1 MSKDEKLSTK
11 IKWSII
17 LLSFAGQLAW
27 AVENQYFNLFL
38 YNEIAPVPMY
48 VSLLVAI
55 TAVVST
61 VTAIFMGAL
70 SDVKGKRRIFMLIG
84 YSLWAFTTAVFPLA
98 GLFRPVILA
107 VTIAILFDS
116 IMTFFGAMANDA
128 ALNAYV
134 TDVTNTQNRGK
145 ITSLM
150 EIMFLIA
157 TLIIYGFA
165 GFIIE
170 AVGYYMFFYIVGAL
184 VALIGIPGALF
195 APEPEDLRPSTLSY
209 WETIKSTFN
218 RTAITNNKNIFLI
231 LLGSALWGI
240 AFNVFFPFVLIYLE
254 HFLLIPIFLASILI
268 FVALLISIIAA
279 YPVGKLV
286 DKFGRKKIAI
296 GAVFLESVSLFL
308 FAFSEL
314 IVFIAIT
321 AAIWVFAMVT
331 WDIASKTWVRDL
343 LPEDKRGQFSGYFIL
358 FNVLIGMT
366 IGPLIGGVISETYGI
381 PIIIEGIAGFIPPP
395 IVFVVAAFLMLL
407 VLIPIIKA
415 KEFEK

>member
-1 MSKDEKLSTK
+1 MSKTEKISTK

-17 LLSFAGQLAW
+17 LLSLAGQLAW

-55 TAVVST
+55 TAVAST

-84 YSLWAFTTAVFPLA
+84 YSLWALTTAMFPLA
-98 GLFRPVILA
+98 GLFQPVVLA

-170 AVGYYMFFYIVGAL
+170 AVGYYVFFYIVGGL
-184 VALIGIPGALF
+184 VAFIGIPGALF
-195 APEPEDLRPSTLSY
+195 APEPEDLSPSTLSY

-218 RTAITNNKNIFLI
+218 RAAIANNKNIFLI
-231 LLGSALWGI
+231 LLASALWGI

-254 HFLLIPIFLASILI
+254 HFLLIPIMEASIVI

-279 YPVGKLV
+279 YPVGKFV

-296 GAVFLESVSLFL
+296 AAVLLESVSLFL

-314 IVFIAIT
+314 IVFVAIT

-366 IGPLIGGVISETYGI
+366 IGPLIGGVISEVYGTS
-381 PIIIEGIAGFIPPP
+381 IIIDGIAGFIPPP
-395 IVFVVAAFLMLL
+395 LVFIVAAFLMLL
-407 VLIPIIKA
+407 VLIPIVKA

>member
-55 TAVVST
+55 TAVAST

-84 YSLWAFTTAVFPLA
+84 YSLWAFTTAMFPLS
-98 GLFRPVILA
+98 GIFQPVVLA

-170 AVGYYMFFYIVGAL
+170 AVGYYMFFYIVGGL

-366 IGPLIGGVISETYGI
+366 IGPLIGGVLSEAYGTSI
-381 PIIIEGIAGFIPPP
+381 TIDGIDGYIPPP
-395 IVFVVAAFLMLL
+395 LVFVVAAFLMLL
-407 VLIPIIKA
+407 VLIPIVKA

>member
-1 MSKDEKLSTK
+1 MSKTEKISTK

-17 LLSFAGQLAW
+17 LLSLAGQLAW

-55 TAVVST
+55 TAVAST

-84 YSLWAFTTAVFPLA
+84 YSLWALTTAMFPLA
-98 GLFRPVILA
+98 GYFRPVILA

-150 EIMFLIA
+150 EIMFLVA

-170 AVGYYMFFYIVGAL
+170 AVGYYVFFYIVGGL
-184 VALIGIPGALF
+184 VALIGIPGALI
-195 APEPEDLRPSTLSY
+195 APEPEDLRPSTLGY
-209 WETIKSTFN
+209 WKTIKSTFN
-218 RTAITNNKNIFLI
+218 RTAITENKNLFLI
-231 LLGSALWGI
+231 LLSTALWGI

-254 HFLLIPIFLASILI
+254 HFLHIEIFLASIVI

-296 GAVFLESVSLFL
+296 GAIFLESISLFL

-314 IVFIAIT
+314 IVFVAIT
-321 AAIWVFAMVT
+321 AAIWVFAMVS

-343 LPEDKRGQFSGYFIL
+343 LPDDKRGQFSGYFIL

-366 IGPLIGGVISETYGI
+366 IGPLIGGLISEAYGTS
-381 PIIIEGIAGFIPPP
+381 IIIEGIAGFIPPP
-395 IVFVVAAFLMLL
+395 LVFIVAAFLMLL
-407 VLIPIIKA
+407 VLIPIVKA